1 MPIYWKSFPFPAR
14 VMTLLCKLLLGEDS
28 NSEQANKS
36 KTLLTLR
43 TSLYHS
49 VFFLSLS
56 RQFAPH
62 TFNEIK
68 ITQRTAC
75 MTVPSHLLTENAQ
88 YDVSVAL
95 PTSDAEPRARWKGKK
110 NKANAKKEKS
120 PITLH
125 SFSSSW
131 SRFRTAGDSLGAGKP
146 NKVKEEKTH
155 FLLCLSS
162 APNAIN
168 LAHPGCV
175 RTNTV
180 RAPCTNR

>member
-75 MTVPSHLLTENAQ
+75 MTVPSHLLTKNAQ

-95 PTSDAEPRARWKGKK
+95 PTSDAEPSENIQPDEKEKKTKRTRKKK
-110 NKANAKKEKS
+110 N
-120 PITLH
+120 
-125 SFSSSW
+125 
-131 SRFRTAGDSLGAGKP
+131 RR
-146 NKVKEEKTH
+146 
-155 FLLCLSS
+155 LLCTVFLPRGV
-162 APNAIN
+162 AFAQRAIH
-168 LAHPGCV
+168 LVPESQIKWKKKKHTFCFASPLP
-175 RTNTV
+175 RTQ
-180 RAPCTNR
+180 